1 MTDFIVLSVLIAVA
15 CLVLWALAEGVA
27 ALLHFFR
34 INARPVDDQ
43 GAMGCME

>member
-27 ALLHFFR
+27 VTMHFIR

-43 GAMGCME
+43 AAMGGME